1 VSERVGE
8 QTTSTK
14 ERLKHDLMGVGAKS
28 EGTLWGDLAFSQEEA
43 EQSSEI

>member
-1 VSERVGE
+1 VSEHVDE

-14 ERLKHDLMGVGAKS
+14 ERLKHDLMGVGAKF
-28 EGTLWGDLAFSQEEA
+28 EGTLWGDLAFSREEA